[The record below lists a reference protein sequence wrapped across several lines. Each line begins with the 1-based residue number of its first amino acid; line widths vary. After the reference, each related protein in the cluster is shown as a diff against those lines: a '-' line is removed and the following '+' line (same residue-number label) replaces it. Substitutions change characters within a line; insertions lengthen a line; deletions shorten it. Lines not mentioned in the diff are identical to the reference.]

1 MDREQI
7 DSANL
12 AERIRMGRPGL
23 LITCSVCITILFHGG
38 CGEPAQTEISKDVEQ
53 VRVPSPNG
61 QLDAILTREDG
72 GGAAGGW
79 EWYVYIVAK
88 GSHSIP
94 EGAQPV
100 LNAGTLT
107 GGALE
112 WRQNHLLEF
121 RYNIAHFNQFR
132 NLWGLHEI
140 QYVGATGEH
149 DYFVEIR
156 LAPASTDF
164 SLLAPDGAFRDKKGQ
179 L

>member
-1 MDREQI
+1 MR
-7 DSANL
+7 
-12 AERIRMGRPGL
+12 RPRL
-23 LITCSVCITILFHGG
+23 LITRSVCIIILILGG
-38 CGEPAQTEISKDVEQ
+38 CGEPAETEISKGVEQ

-88 GSHSIP
+88 GSYSIP

-107 GGALE
+107 GGTLE

-121 RYNIAHFNQFR
+121 HYNIAHFNQFR

-140 QYVGATGEH
+140 QYVGATGER

-156 LAPASTDF
+156 LASASTDF
-164 SLLAPDGAFRDKKGQ
+164 SLLTPDGAFRDKKGQ